1 MPKFAIIET
10 GSKQYRVEPQSVI
23 EVEILKAPEG
33 QKEIVLEKVLLVN
46 DGEKLSV
53 GTPYLQGAKVVC
65 DCLGN
70 LRAPK
75 VINFKYRKRK
85 KSSRKV
91 GHRQTYTKLQVK
103 EIIG

>member
-10 GSKQYRVEPQSVI
+10 GAKQYRVDPQLVI
-23 EVEILKAPEG
+23 EVEKLEVPEG
-33 QKEIVLEKVLLVN
+33 QKEVALNQVLLVCE
-46 DGEKLSV
+46 GEALQI
-53 GTPYLQGAKVVC
+53 GAPYVQGAKVVC
-65 DCLGN
+65 EYLGN

-91 GHRQTYTKLQVK
+91 GHRQTYTKLRVK